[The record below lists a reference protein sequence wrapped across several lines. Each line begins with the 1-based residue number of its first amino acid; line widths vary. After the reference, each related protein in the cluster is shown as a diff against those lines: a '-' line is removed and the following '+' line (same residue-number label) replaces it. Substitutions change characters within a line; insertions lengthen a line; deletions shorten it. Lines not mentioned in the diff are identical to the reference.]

1 MMKLAYG
8 NPIMKPLYEVLSAH
22 LACWSRLDKCWFPPS
37 RLGWTLRFRAAEGK
51 AFGDQMGKSG
61 CRPGQRMG
69 IPGPRVLPLAGGKWG
84 VRLAETG
91 LPQHFPPSYPGWG
104 WRGGGVGLGRSPYPV
119 PLLSISPPRL
129 IRRVHP
135 IHWLPPP
142 LEPWSCQAPCDV
154 KKTAEAQS
162 FRDLLEGRVETRAQ
176 TRGSAAPHSFTA
188 TFGPWMRPLS

>member
-1 MMKLAYG
+1 MCRAFWHAVSTTEVAGLLLLKWGEFYMMKLAYG

-37 RLGWTLRFRAAEGK
+37 RLGWTLRFRAVEGK

-104 WRGGGVGLGRSPYPV
+104 WRGGGEGWAGLPTQCLSSV
-119 PLLSISPPRL
+119 SLL
-129 IRRVHP
+129 
-135 IHWLPPP
+135 
-142 LEPWSCQAPCDV
+142 QD
-154 KKTAEAQS
+154 
-162 FRDLLEGRVETRAQ
+162 
-176 TRGSAAPHSFTA
+176 
-188 TFGPWMRPLS
+188 